1 MSLLPA
7 HHRQSL
13 LPELNDLWNA
23 VAPTGL
29 APMFGAH
36 LLRLEDT
43 IEDGR
48 YIVRAEIPGIDPAKD
63 VEVSVQGRQLTIKAE
78 RTEKKEEKGR
88 SEFNYGSF
96 YRSVTLPEGADEKGI
111 EATYAKGILSVSVPM
126 GEPKETPKVVEV
138 KVTD

>member
-7 HHRQSL
+7 HRQSL

-23 VAPTGL
+23 FAPTGL

-36 LLRLEDT
+36 MLRLEDAV
-43 IEDGR
+43 EEGR

-63 VEVSVQGRQLTIKAE
+63 VEVSIQGRQLTIKAE

-96 YRSVTLPEGADEKGI
+96 YRSITLPQGAEADGI
-111 EATYAKGILSVSVPM
+111 EATYTKGILTVMVPLP
-126 GEPKETPKVVEV
+126 EPKETPKVVEV
-138 KVTD
+138 KVAE

>member
-1 MSLLPA
+1 MNLLPA

-43 IEDGR
+43 VEDGR

-78 RTEKKEEKGR
+78 RTEKKEERAVR
-88 SEFNYGSF
+88 SSTTGPSIDRSRCPRVPTRRGSK
-96 YRSVTLPEGADEKGI
+96 RP
-111 EATYAKGILSVSVPM
+111 
-126 GEPKETPKVVEV
+126 TPKASCLCRCRWVNRRRHPRLW
-138 KVTD
+138 K